1 MKKYRDIGKRGE
13 QSNCELPGQ
22 SVGKWKCHEIYLQD
36 AAGEPDQR
44 CRLQMRQTANG
55 YGGRFSG
62 TCNNHDRERDGSM
75 DEVKMMIS
83 CVVVK
88 DQKKIVRVSFLRG
101 SDYADGVLP
110 EGVVEKSGG
119 FTPAEVQKLE
129 SYLRANRQDIL
140 RQAKEI
146 NPFRNWLGEWKG

>member
-1 MKKYRDIGKRGE
+1 
-13 QSNCELPGQ
+13 
-22 SVGKWKCHEIYLQD
+22 
-36 AAGEPDQR
+36 
-44 CRLQMRQTANG
+44 
-55 YGGRFSG
+55 
-62 TCNNHDRERDGSM
+62 M

-140 RQAKEI
+140 RQATEI

>member
-1 MKKYRDIGKRGE
+1 
-13 QSNCELPGQ
+13 
-22 SVGKWKCHEIYLQD
+22 
-36 AAGEPDQR
+36 
-44 CRLQMRQTANG
+44 
-55 YGGRFSG
+55 
-62 TCNNHDRERDGSM
+62 M